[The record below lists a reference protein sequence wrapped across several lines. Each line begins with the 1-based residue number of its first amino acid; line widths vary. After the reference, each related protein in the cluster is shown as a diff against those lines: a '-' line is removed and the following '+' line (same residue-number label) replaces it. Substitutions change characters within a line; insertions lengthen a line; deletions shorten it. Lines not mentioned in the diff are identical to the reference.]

1 MITTYVGRKV
11 SDGNYG
17 SFDVG
22 TWFSLPYGADQE
34 MIDLAKAQADA
45 QIAVQK
51 PHVLSKTKR
60 NGEDDNQVI

>member
-22 TWFSLPYGADQE
+22 SWFSLPYGADQE
-34 MIDLAKAQADA
+34 MIEQAKAQADA
-45 QIAVQK
+45 MIAIQK
-51 PHVLSKTKR
+51 PHVLSKTKK
-60 NGEDDNQVI
+60 NGDENQVI